1 MSMEIAFVVHE
12 FLMENFFHGGRW
24 MEDDGSK

>member
-1 MSMEIAFVVHE
+1 MEITFVVHE
-12 FLMENFFHGGRW
+12 FLMEIFFFHGGRW